1 VTRVPLFLAIAALLA
16 LAETAQAQRPAP
28 APAPSLGIQ
37 APPRGRLSR
46 EQLEAVAR
54 DIRALE
60 THPLASDAV
69 EAGRELLVWLIDS
82 PDVTVKACSGVLEP
96 LTNSTSRYH
105 REMLLQVVLSS
116 GAYVIEHPDQAGDV
130 ARVAAGG
137 LEGALNMYVAL
148 KAQQGKEAA
157 DAFMERLLEIRQR
170 GGLEERERELT
181 RECR

>member
-1 VTRVPLFLAIAALLA
+1 MTRVPPFLAMVALLA
-16 LAETAQAQRPAP
+16 LAETAQAQQPAP

-46 EQLEAVAR
+46 AQLEAVAR

-60 THPLASDAV
+60 SNPMASDAV
-69 EAGRELLVWLIDS
+69 EAGRELLQWLIDS
-82 PDVTVKACSGVLEP
+82 PDVSVTACSGVLEP
-96 LTNSTSRYH
+96 LTRSTSRYH
-105 REMLLQVVLSS
+105 REMLLQLVLSS

-137 LEGALNMYVAL
+137 LEGALNMYASL
-148 KAQQGKEAA
+148 KAQQGREAA

-170 GGLEERERELT
+170 GRLEEYERELT
-181 RECR
+181 RECK